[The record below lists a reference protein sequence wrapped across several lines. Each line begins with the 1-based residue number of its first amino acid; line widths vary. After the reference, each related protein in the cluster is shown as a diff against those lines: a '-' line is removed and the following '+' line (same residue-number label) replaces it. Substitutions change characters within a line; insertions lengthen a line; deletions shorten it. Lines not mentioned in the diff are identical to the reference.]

1 MRYTLYLSVFH
12 VFDIVYIYNFN
23 LICKLVVLQADS
35 NIVTLEE
42 AEKVKSY
49 IDKVRA
55 IKDVLRR
62 DHMKV
67 AFFGR

>member
-1 MRYTLYLSVFH
+1 MSNHNIIIHLISINFITVLQNDR
-12 VFDIVYIYNFN
+12 DIVT
-23 LICKLVVLQADS
+23 A
-35 NIVTLEE
+35 EE
-42 AEKVKSY
+42 AVKVKGY
-49 IDKVRA
+49 IDKVRG

>member
-1 MRYTLYLSVFH
+1 MSIFLTNVNFIALQNDR
-12 VFDIVYIYNFN
+12 DIVI
-23 LICKLVVLQADS
+23 
-35 NIVTLEE
+35 TEE
-42 AEKVKSY
+42 GIKVKGY

-55 IKDVLRR
+55 IKDVLQR

>member
-1 MRYTLYLSVFH
+1 MLQNDR
-12 VFDIVYIYNFN
+12 DIVS
-23 LICKLVVLQADS
+23 K
-35 NIVTLEE
+35 EE
-42 AEKVKSY
+42 AVKVTGY

-55 IKDVLRR
+55 IKDVLKR